1 MAEYSKIASGSFT
14 TAATPVTQFVNLPFQ
29 PQRVKLFNVTSYS
42 SPAMGAT
49 LTAQWDIGMGQGVAA
64 YDYLNLVSSSPYTP
78 TIDYVSSNGIFT
90 FGAGIALQYGAQLQI
105 ASTTKGATTTT
116 ITTASAHGLS
126 TGDTVI
132 LEGLYQTATTG
143 MPQMSNIPFQITVT
157 STTAFT
163 VVWDSNFS
171 NYTNLSG
178 SPVGAYVRKVL
189 NPYIYAPGVSVINTI
204 TQVTA
209 TSYTITTTTPHNMVA
224 GQEVAFRITQPWGTT
239 QLSSLPN
246 NITPGSPLYGFVS
259 AVNSS
264 VSVTVSFTP
273 NSAITA
279 FTTNI
284 APTAIIGLTPPQM
297 VAVGDVNTGGLQ
309 YSGGNLYPSPL
320 VNGVSTIN
328 GPAILGA
335 YVNNTSQG
343 FGVGLGVGIVNSTPL
358 LTPSSLYFWEAIYYD
373 FGS

>member
-178 SPVGAYVRKVL
+178 SPAGAYVRKVL